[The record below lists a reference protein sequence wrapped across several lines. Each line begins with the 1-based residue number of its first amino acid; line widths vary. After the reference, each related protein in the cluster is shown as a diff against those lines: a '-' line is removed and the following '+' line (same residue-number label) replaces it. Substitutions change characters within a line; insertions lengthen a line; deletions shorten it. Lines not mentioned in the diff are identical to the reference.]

1 MHAVRELKSSE
12 AVIKPRLF
20 SHGTIL
26 YLLNEY
32 VQNSSIITTN
42 HLSFFSWQILSCMQ
56 IEVFP
61 ELMCSPASVIS
72 G

>member
-32 VQNSSIITTN
+32 VQNSSIIATN
-42 HLSFFSWQILSCMQ
+42 HLSFFSWQILN
-56 IEVFP
+56 VLV
-61 ELMCSPASVIS
+61 ELCLELYAN
-72 G
+72 